1 MAGNYTVFTRS
12 ARNFDEFAKA
22 RKITVRKGLTIEE
35 ARRMCANF
43 NDNRTVAQVRRGTKM
58 EFTS

>member
-12 ARNFDEFAKA
+12 ARTFEQMARA
-22 RKITVRKGLTIEE
+22 RKITARKGLTIEE
-35 ARRMCANF
+35 AHRMCANF
-43 NDNRTVAQVRRGTKM
+43 NDNRTIAQVRRGTKM

>member
-12 ARNFDEFAKA
+12 AREFAKA

-43 NDNRTVAQVRRGTKM
+43 NDNRTTAQVRRGTKM